1 VTTGSDGSPAPP
13 ELAARAWALF
23 RELLRYLDARTCRH
37 DFILRYFGDEQE
49 LLGGC
54 GHCDICSALDGD
66 AGDGTQDGDATA
78 KVVRMALSAV
88 ARSRQ
93 RAGMVAVAEMLRGID
108 DERTRRFGFTELST
122 FGLLRGRTQRWVMN
136 LLRGLLAAGWI
147 DLTPTE
153 HPVPLVTAAGGDVMR
168 AQGPVRFA
176 LPNGAS
182 PAPPSRRQSGER
194 ARRPAPAPRGAS
206 PGPESLDARTRHLF
220 DRLRSH
226 RAQVARAR
234 GVPAYVVAFDRT
246 LVEMATRAP
255 RSHAELLD
263 VFGMGPARVEAYGDG
278 FLEILAKSTS

>member
-1 VTTGSDGSPAPP
+1 
-13 ELAARAWALF
+13 
-23 RELLRYLDARTCRH
+23 
-37 DFILRYFGDEQE
+37 
-49 LLGGC
+49 
-54 GHCDICSALDGD
+54 
-66 AGDGTQDGDATA
+66 
-78 KVVRMALSAV
+78 
-88 ARSRQ
+88 
-93 RAGMVAVAEMLRGID
+93 MLRGID

-122 FGLLRGRTQRWVMN
+122 FGLLRGRTQRWVMH

-168 AQGPVRFA
+168 AHGPVRFA
-176 LPNGAS
+176 LPASASPASPGRGRSMDPTS
-182 PAPPSRRQSGER
+182 PAPPRRGTS
-194 ARRPAPAPRGAS
+194 APRGAS
-206 PGPESLDARTRHLF
+206 PVLESLDASARHLF

-278 FLEILAKSTS
+278 FLEILAKSP